1 MTLSSTNLRVSE
13 YLSRC
18 PPDVKLERFLG
29 GGTDG
34 DVWETNRESAIKVFK
49 HDRGY
54 YNERDTYLRLAEWG
68 LTQQIDRFWVPR
80 LLNYDDERR
89 IVEMDMMHAP
99 PYIIDFA
106 KVRLDR
112 PPEFSDEV
120 LADAERLGTERFEHY
135 WPEVKRLLETLES
148 YQIYYLDP
156 QRGNISFP
164 DMP

>member
-1 MTLSSTNLRVSE
+1 MRVAQYLNLYAPSVQ
-13 YLSRC
+13 L
-18 PPDVKLERFLG
+18 KRFLG

-34 DVWETNRESAIKVFK
+34 DVWESSRKTAIKAFK

-54 YNERDTYLRLAEWG
+54 FNERDSYLRLQEWG
-68 LTQQIDRFWVPR
+68 MTEYIDHFRVPQIVS
-80 LLNYDDERR
+80 YDDNLR

-120 LADAERLGTERFEHY
+120 LADAERLGIERFEHH